1 MHLLVLILIAALAV
15 LLLAVD
21 FGVIDA
27 LHVQPRPRAG
37 QKRMACVGDSIT
49 YGCFVPGQPWNSY
62 PRQLGRMLGRMLGRG
77 YCVGNFGYTN
87 RTALKKAD
95 HPYTAEKLYR
105 QSLSFQPDIVLLM
118 LGSND
123 TKAINWNAEAY
134 ARDLGE
140 LIESY
145 RELESRPQVF
155 LLLPPPVFPFC
166 GKVRWD
172 IRSEVLENEVLPICR
187 RVAEEKGVPVI
198 DIHSAFIGR
207 KELFVDGCH
216 PNARGARVIAEAA
229 QLKINELEYYTCRA
243 GNEKL
248 QVYRREKS
256 NVHNS

>member
-1 MHLLVLILIAALAV
+1 MHLLVLILITVLAG
-15 LLLAVD
+15 LLLAAS

-37 QKRMACVGDSIT
+37 QKRAACVGDSIT

-62 PRQLGRMLGRMLGRG
+62 PRKLGRLLGRG

-87 RTALKKAD
+87 RTALKSGD
-95 HPYTAEKLYR
+95 YPYTAEKLYR
-105 QSLSFQPDIVLLM
+105 QSLAFQPDLVLLM
-118 LGSND
+118 LGTND

-140 LIESY
+140 LIENYKS
-145 RELESRPQVF
+145 LESRPQVF

-187 RVAEEKGVPVI
+187 RVAEEKGVPII
-198 DIHSAFIGR
+198 DIHSAFAGR

-229 QLKINELEYYTCRA
+229 QLKINELEYYTFRA

>member
-1 MHLLVLILIAALAV
+1 MHVFFVVLITALAV
-15 LLLAVD
+15 LLLAVS

-37 QKRMACVGDSIT
+37 QKRVACVGDSIT

-62 PRQLGRMLGRMLGRG
+62 PRQLGRMLGHG

-87 RTALKKAD
+87 RTALKSGD

-105 QSLSFQPDIVLLM
+105 QSLAFQPDVVLLM

-123 TKAINWNAEAY
+123 TKAVNWNAEAF

-140 LIESY
+140 LIDSY

-172 IRSEVLENEVLPICR
+172 IRSDVLENEVLPICR
-187 RVAEEKGVPVI
+187 SVAEEKDVPVI
-198 DIHSAFIGR
+198 DIHSAFLGK

-216 PNARGARVIAEAA
+216 PNARGARMMAKTIHTAVME
-229 QLKINELEYYTCRA
+229 
-243 GNEKL
+243 
-248 QVYRREKS
+248 RER
-256 NVHNS
+256 

>member
-1 MHLLVLILIAALAV
+1 MPVILFILIAALLV
-15 LLLAVD
+15 LLLAVC
-21 FGVIDA
+21 FGALDP
-27 LHVQPRPRAG
+27 LHVLPRPRAG
-37 QKRMACVGDSIT
+37 QKRVACVGDSIT

-62 PRQLGRMLGRMLGRG
+62 PRQLGCMLGRG

-87 RTALKKAD
+87 RTALYSGD

-105 QSLSFQPDIVLLM
+105 QSLDFQPDIVLLM
-118 LGSND
+118 LGGND
-123 TKAINWNAEAY
+123 SKAVNWNAEAY

-187 RVAEEKGVPVI
+187 RVAEGKGVPVI
-198 DIHSAFIGR
+198 DIHSAFAGR

-216 PNARGARVIAEAA
+216 PNAKGARVMAEM
-229 QLKINELEYYTCRA
+229 IHTVMMETER
-243 GNEKL
+243 
-248 QVYRREKS
+248 
-256 NVHNS
+256 

>member
-1 MHLLVLILIAALAV
+1 MHVHFVVLIAALAV
-15 LLLAVD
+15 LLLAVS

-37 QKRMACVGDSIT
+37 QKRVACVGDSIT

-62 PRQLGRMLGRMLGRG
+62 PRQLGRMLGRG
-77 YCVGNFGYTN
+77 YCVGNYGYTN
-87 RTALKKAD
+87 RTALKIAD

-105 QSLSFQPDIVLLM
+105 QSLAFQPNLVLLM
-118 LGSND
+118 LGTND
-123 TKAINWNAEAY
+123 TKAVNWNAEAY

-140 LIESY
+140 LIDSY
-145 RELESRPQVF
+145 LELESRPQVF

-187 RVAEEKGVPVI
+187 RVAEGKGVPVI
-198 DIHSAFIGR
+198 DIHSALAGR

-216 PNARGARVIAEAA
+216 PNARGARVMAEVIVLNIVKGA
-229 QLKINELEYYTCRA
+229 
-243 GNEKL
+243 
-248 QVYRREKS
+248 
-256 NVHNS
+256 

>member
-1 MHLLVLILIAALAV
+1 MQLLVVTLIAALAV
-15 LLLAVD
+15 LLLAVS

-27 LHVQPRPRAG
+27 LHVQPWPRAG
-37 QKRMACVGDSIT
+37 QKRVACVGDSIT

-62 PRQLGRMLGRMLGRG
+62 PRQLGRMLGHG

-105 QSLSFQPDIVLLM
+105 QSLAFQPELVLLM
-118 LGSND
+118 LGTND
-123 TKAINWNAEAY
+123 TKAVNWNAEAY
-134 ARDLGE
+134 ARDLGK

-187 RVAEEKGVPVI
+187 RVAEEKGVPII
-198 DIHSAFIGR
+198 DIHSAFVGR
-207 KELFVDGCH
+207 KELLVDGCH
-216 PNARGARVIAEAA
+216 PNARGARVMARKAFR
-229 QLKINELEYYTCRA
+229 LVNR
-243 GNEKL
+243 
-248 QVYRREKS
+248 
-256 NVHNS
+256 

>member
-1 MHLLVLILIAALAV
+1 MQLLVVIFIAALVV
-15 LLLAVD
+15 LLLAVS

-27 LHVQPRPRAG
+27 LHVSPRPRAG
-37 QKRMACVGDSIT
+37 QKHVACVGDSIT

-62 PRQLGRMLGRMLGRG
+62 PRQLGRMLGRGT
-77 YCVGNFGYTN
+77 CVGNFGYTN
-87 RTALKKAD
+87 RTALKSGD
-95 HPYTAEKLYR
+95 YPYKAEKLYR
-105 QSLSFQPDIVLLM
+105 QSLAFQPNLVLLM
-118 LGSND
+118 LGTND

-140 LIESY
+140 LIENYKS
-145 RELESRPQVF
+145 LESRPQVF

-187 RVAEEKGVPVI
+187 RAAEEKGVSVI
-198 DIHSAFIGR
+198 DVHSAFAGK

-216 PNARGARVIAEAA
+216 PNAKGARVMAEAA
-229 QLKINELEYYTCRA
+229 QLKINELEYYTFRA